1 MAPGEWAIA
10 RGVVRGL
17 VRLWN
22 VTSPDTGSR
31 QDGVVSGP
39 LLAPGEVA
47 LLCGLSRRAVYDA
60 IRRGE
65 LPAMR
70 LCSRLRIRSDD
81 LESWLTAARVAPQG
95 PPQVKE
101 LRSRPSQPATRGS
114 FRALMADT
122 GSGEEP

>member
-1 MAPGEWAIA
+1 M
-10 RGVVRGL
+10 
-17 VRLWN
+17 
-22 VTSPDTGSR
+22 
-31 QDGVVSGP
+31 SGP
-39 LLAPGEVA
+39 LFAPAEVA
-47 LLCGLSRRAVYDA
+47 RLCGLSRRAVYDA

-81 LESWLTAARVAPQG
+81 LDSWLTAARVAPTPG

-101 LRSRPSQPATRGS
+101 LRSRPSKPATRGS

-122 GSGEEP
+122 GNREEP